1 MNNKKVKNVIKNI
14 FAMFFANG
22 ISFVIS
28 ALITLII
35 PKILSVENYSYVQL
49 YIFYTSYVSYLHYG
63 WVDGIRLRYGGI
75 YYDEIDKSK
84 FKSQITLYNFVQL
97 IMSTIV
103 IVAIILLGFHGNRQI
118 ALLAVGICMAIRL
131 PRIMPQYILEMSNRI
146 TECARITIIE
156 KVSYLIITIIIIFT
170 GKASV
175 LSLLIADL
183 IGQVLSCIYAFSCCK
198 DILKAK
204 PDNIKS
210 AVQETKKNIS
220 SGIKLTIANIS
231 SLLIIGI
238 VRQFIELKWDVTTF
252 GKLSLTISISNL
264 LMLFIRAIAM
274 VMFPTLRRVNKEKLP
289 EIYSLMRIGIM
300 IPLLGMLI
308 FYSPLK
314 LVMSNW
320 LPQYR
325 DSLEYMAILFPM
337 CIFES
342 KMSMLVE
349 TYLKTLRLEGWML
362 KINILTVLLS
372 FFTTI
377 ITTCILHNLTLAVL
391 SIVILLAFRCVVAE
405 KGLSKHIA
413 INVNKHIIFE
423 LSLVIIF
430 IISSWYVGGIKGL
443 ILYFLFYII
452 YLYFVKDD
460 IKQLFAFLKRGLKKN
475 ED

>member
-1 MNNKKVKNVIKNI
+1 MNSKIKKVIKNI
-14 FAMFFANG
+14 FSMFFANG

-35 PKILSVENYSYVQL
+35 PKILDVENYSYVQL

-63 WVDGIRLRYGGI
+63 WVDGIRLRYAGI
-75 YYDEIDKSK
+75 YYDKIDRSI
-84 FKSQITLYNFVQL
+84 FKSQIVLYNIVQL
-97 IMSTIV
+97 IISTIV
-103 IVAIILLGFHGNRQI
+103 IITIILLGFQGNRQI

-146 TECARITIIE
+146 TECAKITIIE
-156 KVSYLIITIIIIFT
+156 KVSYLIITIIIIVT
-170 GKASV
+170 GKTSV
-175 LSLLIADL
+175 ISLLLADL
-183 IGQVLSCIYAFSCCK
+183 IGQLLSCIYAFYCCR

-204 PDNIKS
+204 PDNINN
-210 AVQETKKNIS
+210 AFEETKNNIS

-274 VMFPTLRRVNKEKLP
+274 VMFPTLRRVNKDKLP
-289 EIYSLMRIGIM
+289 KIYSLMRIGIM
-300 IPLLGMLI
+300 IPLLGMLV
-308 FYSPLK
+308 FYGPLK
-314 LVMSNW
+314 LIMSNW

-349 TYLKTLRLEGWML
+349 TYLKTLRLEVWLL
-362 KINILTVLLS
+362 KINVFTVLLS
-372 FFTTI
+372 FFTTV

-391 SIVILLAFRCVVAE
+391 SIVILLAIRCVIAE
-405 KGLSKHIA
+405 KGLSKHID
-413 INVNKHIIFE
+413 IDVNKHIIFE
-423 LSLVIIF
+423 LLLVSIF
-430 IISSWYVGGIKGL
+430 IISSWYIRGIKGL
-443 ILYFLFYII
+443 TLYFLFYII
-452 YLYFVKDD
+452 YLYFVKND
-460 IKQLFAFLKRGLKKN
+460 IKQLYFFLKRGLKK
-475 ED
+475 